1 MMNKL
6 TTNSPKAVWDSL
18 LVKAQA
24 AVRQAQLSLTNV
36 HQQKQEAV
44 VRSEKIDRLLL
55 EYNQRL
61 NDLQRRS
68 HNTAEARNYR
78 QFIVQLQSI
87 AGQAKSAIDGLEVDC
102 KEARSKLQAAD
113 LERLKV
119 ESLAQRAHE
128 KYQKEKA
135 YLEAKATES
144 DNMIMYNAA
153 KRT

>member
-36 HQQKQEAV
+36 HQKKQEAV

-61 NDLQRRS
+61 NDLQQRS

-102 KEARSKLQAAD
+102 KEARSKLQIAD

-119 ESLAQRAHE
+119 ESLAQRARE
-128 KYQKEKA
+128 KYQKEEA

-144 DNMIMYNAA
+144 DNLIMYNAA

>member
-44 VRSEKIDRLLL
+44 VRSEKIDQLLL

-61 NDLQRRS
+61 NDLQQRS

-128 KYQKEKA
+128 KYKKEEA

-144 DNMIMYNAA
+144 DNLIMYNAA

>member
-1 MMNKL
+1 MEKL
-6 TTNSPKAVWDSL
+6 STKSPKAVWDSL

-24 AVRQAQLSLTNV
+24 AVRQAQLSLTTA

-44 VRSEKIDRLLL
+44 IRSEKIDRLLL

-61 NDLQRRS
+61 NDLQQRS

-87 AGQAKSAIDGLEVDC
+87 SGQAKSAIDGLEVDC

-113 LERLKV
+113 VERLKV

-128 KYQKEKA
+128 KIQKQEA
-135 YLEAKATES
+135 YLEQKATES
-144 DNMIMYNAA
+144 ENLIMYNSA
-153 KRT
+153 KRN

>member
-44 VRSEKIDRLLL
+44 VRSEKIDQLLL

-61 NDLQRRS
+61 NDLQQRS

-144 DNMIMYNAA
+144 DNLIMYNTA

>member
-6 TTNSPKAVWDSL
+6 TTSSPKAVWDSL

-61 NDLQRRS
+61 NDLQQRS

-102 KEARSKLQAAD
+102 KEARSKLKAAD
-113 LERLKV
+113 LDRLKV

-128 KYQKEKA
+128 KYQKEEA
-135 YLEAKATES
+135 YLEAKTTES
-144 DNMIMYNAA
+144 DNLIMYNTA

>member
-1 MMNKL
+1 MNKL
-6 TTNSPKAVWDSL
+6 TTNTPKAVWDSL

-44 VRSEKIDRLLL
+44 VRGEKIDRLLL

-61 NDLQRRS
+61 NELQRRS
-68 HNTAEARNYR
+68 HNTAEVRNYR

-102 KEARSKLQAAD
+102 KEARSKLQIAD

-119 ESLAQRAHE
+119 ESLAQRARE
-128 KYQKEKA
+128 KYQKEEA

-144 DNMIMYNAA
+144 DNLIMYNAA